1 MFGGFVNILF
11 GKRNDKKDRKG
22 KEGKWRDTIC
32 DKRQKRRGEL
42 APPFTDDNLLGFD
55 MANMDFNTL

>member
-22 KEGKWRDTIC
+22 KEGAWRDTIW

-42 APPFTDDNLLGFD
+42 APPFIDDNLLGFD